1 MKPGKFAANRH
12 GQRLLQPR
20 YSKTGGGGGRCAVTD
35 AITVSLPV
43 S

>member
-20 YSKTGGGGGRCAVTD
+20 YSKTGGGGRCAVTD
-35 AITVSLPV
+35 TITVSLSV